1 MKDKSLSRSRTVVHY
16 LLIGL
21 GLAALSWFLTSLAE
35 AYLFQED
42 PLIEELFLTEAD
54 DLWESLVVVM
64 IIVAFSGYVGRVF
77 AQRNRAEEKLNFQ
90 KTVLEAQGEASVDG
104 ILVVSPE
111 GNMISFNLF
120 PMSSSYWST

>member
-1 MKDKSLSRSRTVVHY
+1 MRRVELVPDWLEGTRPTV
-16 LLIGL
+16 
-21 GLAALSWFLTSLAE
+21 S
-35 AYLFQED
+35 
-42 PLIEELFLTEAD
+42 
-54 DLWESLVVVM
+54 
-64 IIVAFSGYVGRVF
+64 RVF

-90 KTVLEAQGEASVDG
+90 KTILEAHGEASVDG